1 MSQSTNFG
9 TSLFSLQNLHKILL
23 HVDVDRAVAGEGAAA
38 FDMAGEGRDEVRGLI
53 RSAPVPTKKVQPMAE
68 LFVRA
73 KGLEPIHTKA
83 LDPKSSLSTN
93 FNTPATFRNAKIR
106 LFFHSPN
113 LRCHSP
119 FFLNLMQH
127 QLSMVSWL
135 TYSRPFPAAV
145 PMSIGMSSR

>member
-1 MSQSTNFG
+1 MTQ
-9 TSLFSLQNLHKILL
+9 QK
-23 HVDVDRAVAGEGAAA
+23 
-38 FDMAGEGRDEVRGLI
+38 
-53 RSAPVPTKKVQPMAE
+53 AE
-68 LFVRA
+68 SFFVRA
-73 KGLEPIHTKA
+73 KGIEPIRLSA
-83 LDPKSSLSTN
+83 PDPKSGLSTN
-93 FNTPATFRNAKIR
+93 FNTPATFGNAKIR

-113 LRCHSP
+113 LRCHSL